1 MTGRMSLLN
10 HRTGVSPDH
19 LLLDFSSSCSG
30 IPSMVPETPEQV
42 NDARA
47 KNHGITCL
55 ISLARVNELFEN
67 TSLTGANVNRQLFF
81 HSSYRSNPY
90 IWNRLFGQPLISSF
104 NDSPIVVF
112 EFESKTNGQC
122 RLQTNECVFSLRQV
136 ARGSGVYVSTVK
148 LWAKHPLFNS
158 LFIRHRL

>member
-1 MTGRMSLLN
+1 MMNESWSAVSVGSMNLMLSICGMDEQEALLEFLRRYRETP
-10 HRTGVSPDH
+10 HSTTGVSPNH
-19 LLLDFSSSCSG
+19 LLLGFSRSSG

-90 IWNRLFGQPLISSF
+90 I
-104 NDSPIVVF
+104 
-112 EFESKTNGQC
+112 
-122 RLQTNECVFSLRQV
+122 
-136 ARGSGVYVSTVK
+136 
-148 LWAKHPLFNS
+148 
-158 LFIRHRL
+158 